1 MSSKII
7 VDDGFSFSDSLE
19 RAKTNSAY
27 YEEDLL
33 LTVADRIISAMK
45 KQNASRSELAR
56 RMGVSAAYITKI
68 LRGQANLGLET
79 LAKLAFA
86 LEMKWECLL
95 IQQDCSVNFI
105 SGCDASGESFIG
117 MTNTVTLKKTTW
129 GDHPHVKAPRED
141 EYSFKATNL
150 KNEYKEIGRE
160 LSFSA

>member
-7 VDDGFSFSDSLE
+7 IDDGFSFSDALE

-33 LTVADRIISAMK
+33 VIVAERVNSAMK
-45 KQNASRSELAR
+45 KQDVSRSELAR
-56 RMGVSAAYITKI
+56 RMEVSPAYITKI
-68 LRGQANLGLET
+68 LRGHANLGLES
-79 LAKLAFA
+79 LARLAFA
-86 LEMKWECLL
+86 LELKWECLL
-95 IQQDCSVNFI
+95 IQQDCSVNFV
-105 SGCDASGESFIG
+105 SGCDASGEVFIG
-117 MTNTVTLKKTTW
+117 MTKTVTLKKSTW